1 MQLNPEDK
9 VEVSSNPQ
17 IVTGI
22 GNVIGSVA
30 QGIAFQWGTVAFD
43 DASYSA
49 ALAGDAV
56 NKLVAIGDVPADRR
70 GELEVAFNGKA
81 AERFNVDLA
90 NSIKATAAGTLAYA
104 TFANETLSNESAAN
118 PGATSLVVG
127 VNDSAA
133 VVVTDFRYAER
144 FNQSMGFMNV
154 TGVSDGLYINSGSHF
169 VLVGQAQPNP
179 NLAPVELADGAVW

>member
-1 MQLNPEDK
+1 MDGHKTTNLQGGRLSTTLDQVFDGLDYSTLNLDASSPDDK

-22 GNVIGSVA
+22 GDVIGSVA
-30 QGIAFQWGTVAFD
+30 EGIAFKWGTVAFD

-56 NKLVAIGDVPADRR
+56 NKLVALGDVPADRR

-90 NSIKATAAGTLAYA
+90 NSIKATIEGNQAYA
-104 TFANETLSNESAAN
+104 TFANETLSNETTEN

-127 VNDSAA
+127 VNDRGHG
-133 VVVTDFRYAER
+133 VVPT
-144 FNQSMGFMNV
+144 SGTPNV
-154 TGVSDGLYINSGSHF
+154 LSQNMAL
-169 VLVGQAQPNP
+169 
-179 NLAPVELADGAVW
+179 